1 MDREINIKESIL
13 SAKET
18 LQIEADAL
26 LDGINR
32 VGDEFA
38 KAVDIIYKLKGKIIV
53 TGIGK
58 SGLVGAKIAVVRDA
72 QEAIK
77 IKEYFKDIIVLG
89 DRAIRD
95 NQISFVL
102 NSIDDIKKAQKGSR
116 VELKVDTGMGRN
128 GVLRED
134 INISLNLI
142 KQRELNLIGILS
154 HNRSADELSSE
165 LFWQK
170 KRFDEVKNIINSKNI
185 KNIRF
190 HSFNTASSIRV
201 IQKMKI

>member
-1 MDREINIKESIL
+1 MALIEINRDNLFYNLHWFS
-13 SAKET
+13 
-18 LQIEADAL
+18 
-26 LDGINR
+26 NR
-32 VGDEFA
+32 VGS
-38 KAVDIIYKLKGKIIV
+38 KSKLAVVLKDNAYGHGIDIIAKLSSRFGV
-53 TGIGK
+53 
-58 SGLVGAKIAVVRDA
+58 KIAVVRDT

-128 GVLRED
+128 GVLIED

-170 KRFDEVKNIINSKNI
+170 KRFDEVRNIINSKNI

-190 HSFNTASSIRV
+190 HSL
-201 IQKMKI
+201 IQHHQLDKSKR